1 MSVLRGLDEGFE
13 GGDEVGAEE
22 SGALF
27 LLLLLFACERGLAF
41 ERVGTYCGG
50 EGGRDVNRNRG
61 LGNS

>member
-27 LLLLLFACERGLAF
+27 LLLLFACERGLAF

>member
-1 MSVLRGLDEGFE
+1 M
-13 GGDEVGAEE
+13 
-22 SGALF
+22 GALLL